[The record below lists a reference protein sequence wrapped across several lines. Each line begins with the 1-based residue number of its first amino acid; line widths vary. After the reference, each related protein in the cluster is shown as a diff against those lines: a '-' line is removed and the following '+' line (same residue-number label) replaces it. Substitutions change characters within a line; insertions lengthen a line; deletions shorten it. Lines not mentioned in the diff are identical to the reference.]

1 MLIGKVTHEDSLPI
15 SLVTQFLSDVL
26 FTTILK
32 TDAKK
37 VRQRFIYYVVKW
49 QQSANCLET
58 PLAPIGVSNW
68 DIQALNPPL
77 AIELYK

>member
-37 VRQRFIYYVVKW
+37 VRQRFIYYVVKAATI
-49 QQSANCLET
+49 S
-58 PLAPIGVSNW
+58 
-68 DIQALNPPL
+68 
-77 AIELYK
+77 